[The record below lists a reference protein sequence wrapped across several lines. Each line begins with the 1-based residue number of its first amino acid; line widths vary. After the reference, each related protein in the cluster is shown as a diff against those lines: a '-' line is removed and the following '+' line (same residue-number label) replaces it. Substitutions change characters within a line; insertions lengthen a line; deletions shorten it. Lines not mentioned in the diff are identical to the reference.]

1 MKFISP
7 LDGAKIVNYANNA
20 ETPFKIVGSEGTFNA
35 YATPENKKNGVSL
48 YINAKDHTLTGTN
61 INTLTPVDVQW
72 SCSFDAKAGNNAEAK
87 VENGKLVITGLAA
100 LTYDTQLTMTYKG
113 TVKVGNSEV
122 WTSIPVTVS
131 VVNE

>member
-1 MKFISP
+1 MSSLHLLQLDKSLLISKYISCVWMEVKSCWIKLFTLVVHKLMP
-7 LDGAKIVNYANNA
+7 
-20 ETPFKIVGSEGTFNA
+20 
-35 YATPENKKNGVSL
+35 KN
-48 YINAKDHTLTGTN
+48 
-61 INTLTPVDVQW
+61 
-72 SCSFDAKAGNNAEAK
+72 DAKAGNNAEAK

>member
-61 INTLTPVDVQW
+61 INT
-72 SCSFDAKAGNNAEAK
+72 S
-87 VENGKLVITGLAA
+87 
-100 LTYDTQLTMTYKG
+100 
-113 TVKVGNSEV
+113 
-122 WTSIPVTVS
+122 
-131 VVNE
+131 

>member
-1 MKFISP
+1 MSSLHLLQLDKSLLIS
-7 LDGAKIVNYANNA
+7 K
-20 ETPFKIVGSEGTFNA
+20 
-35 YATPENKKNGVSL
+35 
-48 YINAKDHTLTGTN
+48 YISCVWMEVKSYWIKLFTL
-61 INTLTPVDVQW
+61 VV
-72 SCSFDAKAGNNAEAK
+72 DAKAGNNAEAK